1 MIYNKIFKQKERSEL
16 IDLLSNR
23 GVMNYN
29 AKSALL
35 DIVQTDEF
43 FKEKYPD
50 EIDELKAEV
59 ENDETSIASFDYLK
73 YLGFRI
79 SQIGD
84 TIKVTRLSRFY
95 MVDLLGVLIG
105 ALLAGIAYFGLAEW
119 KILFTV
125 GVSIGPLVIS
135 LVTAI
140 IAIIGIMLLVR
151 SLSRYL
157 EFSGFE
163 IVRNSSGLMIR
174 KRNDILVES
183 VLVKESSLDLV
194 ETEKDLSLI
203 YRNDNGDAVNVI
215 RTSGGMKVRKTL
227 VHLKNL
233 LSNS

>member
-1 MIYNKIFKQKERSEL
+1 MIYDKIFKQKERGEL

-23 GVMNYN
+23 STMNYS

-35 DIVQTDEF
+35 DIVKTDEF
-43 FKEKYPD
+43 FTDKYSE
-50 EIDELKAEV
+50 EIDELMSEI
-59 ENDETSIASFDYLK
+59 EHEESSIASFDYLK

-95 MVDLLGVLIG
+95 MVDLMGVLIG
-105 ALLAGIAYFGLAEW
+105 ALLAGIAYFGLPEW

-125 GVSIGPLVIS
+125 GISIGPLVIS

-140 IAIIGIMLLVR
+140 IAIIGLTLVAKC
-151 SLSRYL
+151 LSRYM
-157 EFSGFE
+157 EYSGFE
-163 IVRNSSGLMIR
+163 IVRNSSGLLIK

-183 VLVKESSLDLV
+183 VLVKESSLDLI
-194 ETEKDLSLI
+194 ETDKDLSLVYHNEDGI
-203 YRNDNGDAVNVI
+203 AVTVI
-215 RTSGGMKVRKTL
+215 RTTGGLKVRKTL
-227 VHLKNL
+227 LHLKNL

>member
-35 DIVQTDEF
+35 DIVETDEF

>member
-35 DIVQTDEF
+35 NIVETDEF

-50 EIDELKAEV
+50 EIDDLKAEV

-119 KILFTV
+119 KVLFTV

-140 IAIIGIMLLVR
+140 IAIIGIMLLVKC
-151 SLSRYL
+151 LSRYL

-163 IVRNSSGLMIR
+163 IVRNSTGLMIR

-194 ETEKDLSLI
+194 ETDRDLSLI
-203 YRNDNGDAVNVI
+203 YRNDNGEAVNVI

-227 VHLKNL
+227 LHLKNL

>member
-1 MIYNKIFKQKERSEL
+1 MIYNKIFKQKERNEL

-23 GVMNYN
+23 GAMNYN

-43 FKEKYPD
+43 FKDKYPE
-50 EIDELKAEV
+50 EIDELKSEV
-59 ENDETSIASFDYLK
+59 ESEESSIASFDYLK

-84 TIKVTRLSRFY
+84 TIKITRLSRFY
-95 MVDLLGVLIG
+95 MVDLMGVLIG
-105 ALLAGIAYFGLAEW
+105 ALLAGIAYFGLEEW
-119 KILFTV
+119 KTLFTV

-140 IAIIGIMLLVR
+140 IALVGVILLVKC
-151 SLSRYL
+151 LSRYL

-163 IVRNSSGLMIR
+163 IVRNSSGLMIK

-183 VLVKESSLDLV
+183 VLVKESSLELL
-194 ETEKDLSLI
+194 ETDKGLSLI
-203 YRNDNGDAVNVI
+203 YHNDNGEAINVI
-215 RTSGGMKVRKTL
+215 TTTGGTKVRKTL

>member
-1 MIYNKIFKQKERSEL
+1 MIYDKIFKQKERGEL

-23 GVMNYN
+23 STMNFS

-50 EIDELKAEV
+50 EIDELKSEIDY
-59 ENDETSIASFDYLK
+59 EESSIASFDYLK

-95 MVDLLGVLIG
+95 LVDLMGVLIG
-105 ALLAGIAYFGLAEW
+105 ALLAGVAYFGLAEW

-125 GVSIGPLVIS
+125 GISIGPLVIS

-140 IAIIGIMLLVR
+140 IALIGV
-151 SLSRYL
+151 
-157 EFSGFE
+157 
-163 IVRNSSGLMIR
+163 
-174 KRNDILVES
+174 ILVARC
-183 VLVKESSLDLV
+183 
-194 ETEKDLSLI
+194 LS
-203 YRNDNGDAVNVI
+203 
-215 RTSGGMKVRKTL
+215 
-227 VHLKNL
+227 
-233 LSNS
+233 